1 MRVERFPVTRA
12 VRLAARFAAA
22 FAIVFLMYAGTPPA
36 SAQVLDRIKQT
47 GQIRFGYV
55 TDGRPFAFRN
65 EAGEAEG
72 YVIDLCR
79 HIAGQVESQL
89 ALPTLR
95 VEWIPLGADART
107 RAVREGGIDLMC
119 TPVVPTLARR
129 KEVSFSIPV
138 FAGGNRAV
146 IRKDS
151 SQALRT
157 TLEGTASTQPV
168 WRGSPAAKLLQRT
181 IFAVVSGT
189 TSESWLAARGSI
201 FQIDAEVLDVL
212 DYRDGLEKLLD
223 HRVDVLFG
231 DRAVLLGAMS
241 EAAHERLVILDR
253 LFTQEPYAL
262 PLARDDEDFRLLV
275 DGALSELY
283 ASDGFGNAYAQW
295 YGEFDDATRSFFLWN
310 TFPEHAQAMTSTN
323 RQAALDMKLAHV
335 RVAEE

>member
-1 MRVERFPVTRA
+1 
-12 VRLAARFAAA
+12 LAARFVAT
-22 FAIVFLMYAGTPPA
+22 FSIVFWMYAGALPA
-36 SAQVLDRIKQT
+36 SAQVLDRIKET

-72 YVIDLCR
+72 YVIELCKR
-79 HIAGQVESQL
+79 IAAQVESQL
-89 ALPTLR
+89 ALSNLA

-119 TPVVPTLARR
+119 TPAVPTLARR

-146 IRKDS
+146 IRRDS

-157 TLEGTASTQPV
+157 TLEGTPSTQPV

-189 TSESWLAARGSI
+189 TSESWLAAREAT

-212 DYRDGLEKLLD
+212 NYRDGLEK
-223 HRVDVLFG
+223 
-231 DRAVLLGAMS
+231 
-241 EAAHERLVILDR
+241 
-253 LFTQEPYAL
+253 
-262 PLARDDEDFRLLV
+262 
-275 DGALSELY
+275 
-283 ASDGFGNAYAQW
+283 
-295 YGEFDDATRSFFLWN
+295 
-310 TFPEHAQAMTSTN
+310 
-323 RQAALDMKLAHV
+323 
-335 RVAEE
+335 